1 MSKKKIKP
9 WILLLPC
16 LIIMVS
22 LVLIPVIRTFFFS
35 LQNYTLTSPETTKFI
50 FLDNYLKLLKNHDFW
65 YAFQNSMI
73 ILVFV
78 VVFSM
83 ISSISVGLLL
93 NRNSRFSGILT
104 AIAILPWALPPI
116 VNGIIWK
123 FIFYP
128 GNGFANKLLMVM
140 GLIDKPI
147 AWTNSR
153 MLVLFVVSV
162 VVSWRVVPF
171 CAIIVLA
178 NLQNIPG
185 ELYEAAKVDG
195 SSKLQELTKIT
206 LPMLIPSFSIILI
219 QITMAAINVF
229 DEIVA
234 IAGYKFESQ
243 TLLIYNYLNTF
254 SFLDFGYGSAI
265 SYSIMII
272 SGIIGYFYIKTMSD
286 GSYE

>member
-83 ISSISVGLLL
+83 ISSISAGLLL

>member
-1 MSKKKIKP
+1 MNKKKLKP

-16 LIIMVS
+16 IIIMVS

-50 FLDNYLKLLKNHDFW
+50 FFDNYLKLIKNHDFW

-78 VVFSM
+78 VIFSM

-93 NRNSRFSGILT
+93 NKNSRFSGLLT